1 MPALA
6 LLGCCLVSLHFLCD
20 IPSGHPVYIPLLRED
35 PRYICAVG
43 FEPNPNH
50 AAPLKEVEEAFAEC
64 GWRARF
70 FTETAVSN
78 YTGTTQFFT
87 DNAMGYKVEMR
98 AQGATVLDIQT
109 SSL

>member
-1 MPALA
+1 MACPGSAW
-6 LLGCCLVSLHFLCD
+6 LLLSF
-20 IPSGHPVYIPLLRED
+20 PPVQSPCIIPLVLRDD

-87 DNAMGYKVEMR
+87 DNAMEKKVEM
-98 AQGATVLDIQT
+98 
-109 SSL
+109 SP